1 MGTHLKFSA
10 HLTVSSEGQN
20 EPEMLM
26 PDGALISIDCSNPSK
41 TIQKVLVLWMPPDDP
56 TTKITPV
63 TPENTETP
71 VTSVTSSKR
80 FLDNSA
86 FFTTEPTSTTETSS
100 KSTMEATSEEITST
114 YSTRTRTTD
123 LTTPTDTTTKG
134 TTDGTKTDT
143 SSTFT
148 VTNTINVISTT
159 PVESTLAETYFTTPT
174 TTTTDFIQETVSSE
188 TSTQTS
194 TITATGETDTTLV
207 SQIFTEDTLSTETF
221 SDATGLFPMTSLPSF
236 LTEKSSVETK
246 TDLTTFTTTSTFH
259 PSSTTELTKE
269 TELHSSVSTSTEV
282 STNVMTKSEEI
293 FPIVPEDSKS
303 GPGTAILG
311 PNSVRVL
318 NNSRSKRGA
327 EPVVNPTGTNELIF
341 YFKQTNLTYFL
352 NRVFISFRLDK
363 LGIQYYADLSGLR
376 LWVTPNG
383 YAYECPGGENFTL
396 HENSILTLK
405 NIKIAAFI
413 QNSCRY
419 PETPSFTCGSPLPE
433 ADMTNGGDPSING
446 VLIAGIAMGSL
457 SLMGVAII
465 AFRRCFTWLRAPKPR
480 PLTL

>member
-1 MGTHLKFSA
+1 MLIHLLVLLLLPIPFFAELDGPGNNECNLCQYMGTHLKFSA

-123 LTTPTDTTTKG
+123 LTTPTDTTTK
-134 TTDGTKTDT
+134 
-143 SSTFT
+143 
-148 VTNTINVISTT
+148 
-159 PVESTLAETYFTTPT
+159 
-174 TTTTDFIQETVSSE
+174 
-188 TSTQTS
+188 
-194 TITATGETDTTLV
+194 
-207 SQIFTEDTLSTETF
+207 
-221 SDATGLFPMTSLPSF
+221 
-236 LTEKSSVETK
+236 EKSSVETK